1 MPGIFLRPFN
11 DSHSSEGLF
20 FVPPGE
26 GDGRP
31 DRYAEGILFED
42 VTPLFSF
49 GFGHS
54 PFPVDGDAAAL
65 PVPPGSI

>member
-1 MPGIFLRPFN
+1 MPGIFLRPFS
-11 DSHSSEGLF
+11 DSHSLEGF
-20 FVPPGE
+20 FVPAGE
-26 GDGRP
+26 GNRRT
-31 DRYAEGILFED
+31 DRYAESVVFDE